1 MVWEYVSSVAFSC
14 WMISTI
20 WVVTVCFTESFT
32 DMEELGIVEAA
43 RVPEETPAAKP
54 ALPTTY
60 DELDSDDLYVR

>member
-1 MVWEYVSSVAFSC
+1 MAFGCS
-14 WMISTI
+14 MISI
-20 WVVTVCFTESFT
+20 ILIVTVCFTESFT

-43 RVPEETPAAKP
+43 RVQEETPAAKP